1 MYRPL
6 FNFNAN
12 NVEFGG
18 GTTREK
24 LRMSVTRPSSTD
36 TETDLLVLQQEF
48 LATQQRPA
56 ARVSQVGEKRK
67 KPRREVVELTGEEE
81 G

>member
-1 MYRPL
+1 ML
-6 FNFNAN
+6 FP
-12 NVEFGG
+12 NVEFEG

-24 LRMSVTRPSSTD
+24 LRMSVPRPSSTD
-36 TETDLLVLQQEF
+36 TETDLLALQQEF

-56 ARVSQVGEKRK
+56 AHVSQVGEKRK